1 MQNQDLSFKLANK
14 RRQLPPPHPTPIFV
28 RGIFFQ
34 NHNYLFVKIF
44 FFNGNCS
51 KSIYIIL
58 QPINVPLF
66 LTMKMKW
73 IPEPILMLLERLKLS
88 SIDFQVQLLFK
99 IFEQT
104 ILIKLQITRK
114 RTSHSCLQAYN
125 IKQYKRK
132 ICIWWPIEACLYLM

>member
-1 MQNQDLSFKLANK
+1 MQNQDFSLKLANK
-14 RRQLPPPHPTPIFV
+14 MRQLPPPHPHIRTWNF
-28 RGIFFQ
+28 FFQ
-34 NHNYLFVKIF
+34 IISFCKDF

-73 IPEPILMLLERLKLS
+73 IPEPILMLLEQLKLS

-125 IKQYKRK
+125 IKQYINVRSVSGGRSKR
-132 ICIWWPIEACLYLM
+132 ACT

>member
-1 MQNQDLSFKLANK
+1 MGTVQNPFTLFYNDK
-14 RRQLPPPHPTPIFV
+14 RA
-28 RGIFFQ
+28 
-34 NHNYLFVKIF
+34 
-44 FFNGNCS
+44 
-51 KSIYIIL
+51 
-58 QPINVPLF
+58 LF

-114 RTSHSCLQAYN
+114 RTSHSCL
-125 IKQYKRK
+125 
-132 ICIWWPIEACLYLM
+132 

>member
-1 MQNQDLSFKLANK
+1 MQNQDLSLKLANK
-14 RRQLPPPHPTPIFV
+14 GGNYPHPTPIFV
-28 RGIFFQ
+28 RGIFFFQ
-34 NHNYLFVKIF
+34 IISFCKDF
-44 FFNGNCS
+44 FF
-51 KSIYIIL
+51 
-58 QPINVPLF
+58 QWELF
-66 LTMKMKW
+66 KIHLHYFTTDKRAV
-73 IPEPILMLLERLKLS
+73 IFNNENEVDTRTYPMLLERLKLS
-88 SIDFQVQLLFK
+88 SIGFQVQLLFK

>member
-1 MQNQDLSFKLANK
+1 MQNQDLSLKLANK
-14 RRQLPPPHPTPIFV
+14 MRQLPPPHPHIRTWNF
-28 RGIFFQ
+28 FFQ
-34 NHNYLFVKIF
+34 IISFCKDF

-125 IKQYKRK
+125 IKQYKRT
-132 ICIWWPIEACLYLM
+132 ICIWWPIEACLYL

>member
-1 MQNQDLSFKLANK
+1 MQNQDLSLKLANK
-14 RRQLPPPHPTPIFV
+14 RRQLPPPHPHIRTWNF
-28 RGIFFQ
+28 FFQ
-34 NHNYLFVKIF
+34 IISFCKDFF